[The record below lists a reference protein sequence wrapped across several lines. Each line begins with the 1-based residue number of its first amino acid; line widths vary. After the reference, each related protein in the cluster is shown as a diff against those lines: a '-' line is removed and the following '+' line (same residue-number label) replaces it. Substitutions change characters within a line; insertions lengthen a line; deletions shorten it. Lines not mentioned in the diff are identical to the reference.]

1 LGLVFALSSLVAS
14 YAQQPPAFAPAAAEE
29 RVERITQIPLPGS
42 GYIYDVAVADG
53 AVWVTSQAGLLR
65 VDPVTSEMLNV
76 LPHDYLFRVFPG
88 YEDLWITTGSLGQ
101 VLRFDPQTSALVDID
116 IGAGPVTYL
125 AVSEDAVWV
134 SAVSDLVRI
143 DPATNEVAD
152 RLRSEPTFGDVAFG
166 AGGLWAIAGAG
177 THSRG
182 HRSDRARCGYRFVR
196 ARTCGSRIRLVDRWS
211 R

>member
-14 YAQQPPAFAPAAAEE
+14 CAQQPPAFAPAAAEE

-152 RLRSEPTFGDVAFG
+152 RLRSERPSGTSPSALEDSGPSPARELTREDTVPTGLAAATVSYEHG
-166 AGGLWAIAGAG
+166 RAGPESGW
-177 THSRG
+177 
-182 HRSDRARCGYRFVR
+182 
-196 ARTCGSRIRLVDRWS
+196 
-211 R
+211 